1 MSFQDASSGVGIDPQ
16 EMLAAAERYLQ
27 RSELLRDPDAR
38 LVLTGLARLVLRSA
52 GEGVRGVGESAEG
65 ERGSAQQQPAAR
77 GAPVLGGPR
86 LSRGFVPLRMGE
98 AVTHVPVSGTSE
110 EIYAARV
117 SSEYGDEPARPAR
130 ASSHSALTVD
140 PVEVA
145 GVIARRCA
153 IKVEAC
159 EVAMARQA
167 DPGLG
172 REGADA
178 LIARAKALPNCFLW
192 MFMPGHE
199 VPAREVLEMIR
210 GCYENLRSSAVLMG
224 DVLGGSVVG
233 KRLTQRIAEL
243 AARSQSAL
251 RAALRRTWMERSDY
265 DQDDMFLLLRRF
277 AEQEQV
283 FIERHMRVD
292 DPADPALWN
301 QTAGELTE
309 VSVEV
314 EAEQQKGRESRKF
327 LNKARHHAKRIL
339 HDKESSEATDW
350 ESVQSACLGLLDAQP
365 GSAGEVRELL
375 GPIALWKAEAF
386 EPEPRFADLLEE
398 ALDRADGDGEE
409 QSGGSER
416 PEDPRVAQVREK
428 LAGRRVVLFGGAE
441 LAHQRERIQRAFAL
455 GELAWVTLREH
466 ASSEPLRSAIE
477 HPETALVL
485 GLVRLA
491 GHQHIDDGRDYAG
504 RAGKP
509 YVLVPG
515 GFSPTQLAK
524 SITDQTTL

>member
-1 MSFQDASSGVGIDPQ
+1 
-16 EMLAAAERYLQ
+16 MLAAAERYLQ

-86 LSRGFVPLRMGE
+86 LSRGFVPLRVGE

-350 ESVQSACLGLLDAQP
+350 ESVFGVAGCAARVGGGGARAAGADRVVEGGGVRARAEVRGLARRGVGQGRWRRGRAVGRLGAS
-365 GSAGEVRELL
+365 GRSAGGAGSGEVGWAAGGVVRRH
-375 GPIALWKAEAF
+375 GIGAPAG
-386 EPEPRFADLLEE
+386 ADSAGLCVGGTGV
-398 ALDRADGDGEE
+398 GD
-409 QSGGSER
+409 
-416 PEDPRVAQVREK
+416 A
-428 LAGRRVVLFGGAE
+428 A
-441 LAHQRERIQRAFAL
+441 
-455 GELAWVTLREH
+455 
-466 ASSEPLRSAIE
+466 
-477 HPETALVL
+477 
-485 GLVRLA
+485 
-491 GHQHIDDGRDYAG
+491 
-504 RAGKP
+504 
-509 YVLVPG
+509 
-515 GFSPTQLAK
+515 
-524 SITDQTTL
+524 